1 MAAALTSVTTKGV
14 SPSLGKK
21 VLYVETAAT
30 AGSGDYFDITSATV
44 TGGETLSSVDWVVAW
59 DQTTG
64 DVVTAT
70 DSSGTITIDASG
82 GTTNHTYALLVVGDA

>member
-1 MAAALTSVTTKGV
+1 MGELTAAQTRGI
-14 SPSLGKK
+14 SPTAGKK
-21 VLYVETAAT
+21 MLYIQTAAT
-30 AGSGDYFDITSATV
+30 ADSADTIDVTSSTV
-44 TGGETLSSVDWVVAW
+44 TGGETLTSVDWVVCW

-82 GTTNHTYALLVVGDA
+82 STTDHTYGLLIVGDA